1 LKAQPPKTY
10 QKRFENCNSLHFK
23 PNKVVTTDMRQPVSH
38 ICPQKIMWW
47 IQSLSCTPFLWS

>member
-1 LKAQPPKTY
+1 LSVKDY
-10 QKRFENCNSLHFK
+10 
-23 PNKVVTTDMRQPVSH
+23 KVVTTDMRQPVSH

>member
-23 PNKVVTTDMRQPVSH
+23 PIKTKTTISPVMLLLKCCCSKYY
-38 ICPQKIMWW
+38 IIV
-47 IQSLSCTPFLWS
+47 SLGFPLFFVC